1 MKTLWLE
8 FENDGPW
15 QSTNILKQSY
25 LELYQNAG
33 LNPVVKTIKWD
44 DYLNPEFWSSIAAL
58 PIDTVILADM
68 RFDLV
73 HWLPL
78 MQQHLSSQLKIQV
91 HIYGNPLKR
100 MKRLQNSS
108 LDLPKLNLSFV
119 VGSKV
124 QEDLFVSILNSPDNV
139 TYAPFIPTDRFHTS
153 DEVRKNWRKANHF
166 SDEKLFLY
174 TGRISYQKNVH
185 HLLELFSIHSKSNP
199 KSRLII
205 VGTPD
210 NLNWR
215 EVPRANY
222 LNYSG
227 ELFFERLRI
236 LQERGVPVTYLGKLE
251 ASELLEVYNGCDHFV
266 SMSTFDGE
274 DFGLSVAEA
283 LAAGLPCS
291 LTSWGGYKEFRALS
305 QVKLCAIELRDGT
318 LGVDYDGFMESLN
331 SLSSDKKSN
340 AQEFSQW
347 KKERVNQCLHVISTL
362 KTAPFKGFTTK
373 FEQYCAD
380 QTSKGE
386 FFEKDKEFLSAYWA

>member
-8 FENDGPW
+8 FENNGPW
-15 QSTNILKQSY
+15 QSTNILMQSY

-33 LNPVVKTIKWD
+33 LNPVVKTIAWNE
-44 DYLNPEFWSSIAAL
+44 YLNPEFWSSIVAL
-58 PIDTVILADM
+58 PIDTIILADM

-78 MQQHLSSQLKIQV
+78 FQQHLSSPVKIQV

-100 MKRLQNSS
+100 MKHLVNSS
-108 LDLPKLNLSFV
+108 IDLARLNLSFI

-124 QEDLFVSILNSPDNV
+124 QEDLFVSILNSPENV
-139 TYAPFIPTDRFHTS
+139 TYAPFIPSDRYQSS
-153 DEVRKNWRKANHF
+153 DEVRKKWRKANHY

-185 HLLELFSIHSKSNP
+185 HLLDFFSIHFKSNP

-205 VGTPD
+205 VGAPD

-222 LNYSG
+222 LNYAG
-227 ELFFERLRI
+227 ELFFEQLRL
-236 LQERGVPVTYLGKLE
+236 LQEQGVPVTYLGKLE
-251 ASELLEVYNGCDHFV
+251 ASELWEVYNGCDHFV
-266 SMSTFDGE
+266 SLSTFDGE

-283 LAAGLPCS
+283 LSVGLPCS
-291 LTSWGGYKEFRALS
+291 LTSWGGYKEFGTLKQVQLS
-305 QVKLCAIELRDGT
+305 EIELRDGT
-318 LGVDYDGFMESLN
+318 LGVDYDGFLESLN
-331 SLSSDKKSN
+331 AFSYDKKTN
-340 AQEFSQW
+340 AEEFHHW
-347 KKERVNQCLHVISTL
+347 KTNRVHQCLNILSTIN
-362 KTAPFKGFTTK
+362 TTPFKGFTPK
-373 FEQYCAD
+373 FEQYCSD

-386 FFEKDKEFLSAYWA
+386 FFEKDKDFLSAYWA